1 MLYRISRSFFFA
13 RSTALLY
20 YRASV
25 SRKFRTR
32 RDVLLSRCRG
42 ITSGNI
48 EDGIHRKRK
57 VITRCHWVKYN
68 SKRNAKA
75 VVNRGAG
82 ISFLPWISVLFRGIL
97 PFAYPT
103 PSPPSAFFYY
113 SNGIPPLSNRSG
125 EFTDVFVPR
134 LLSPLLTGRNLFD
147 TSGDSVFG

>member
-75 VVNRGAG
+75 VVNRGTG

-97 PFAYPT
+97 PFAYP
-103 PSPPSAFFYY
+103 PLPPQCSFIIQMEFRLSRIVAGNLRMFLYRVYY
-113 SNGIPPLSNRSG
+113 R
-125 EFTDVFVPR
+125 R
-134 LLSPLLTGRNLFD
+134 Y
-147 TSGDSVFG
+147 

>member
-97 PFAYPT
+97 PFAYP
-103 PSPPSAFFYY
+103 PLPPQRSFIIQMEFRLSRIVAGNLRMFLYRVYY
-113 SNGIPPLSNRSG
+113 R
-125 EFTDVFVPR
+125 R
-134 LLSPLLTGRNLFD
+134 Y
-147 TSGDSVFG
+147 